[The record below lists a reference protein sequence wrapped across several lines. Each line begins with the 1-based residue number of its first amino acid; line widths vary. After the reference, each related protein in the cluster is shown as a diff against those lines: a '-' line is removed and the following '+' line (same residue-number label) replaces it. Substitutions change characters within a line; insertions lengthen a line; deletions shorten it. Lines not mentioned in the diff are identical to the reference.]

1 MLSQVLSF
9 DERKPSKGGKEDAAF
24 KSNTANSFQLKPIF
38 TIIYSNWQ
46 S

>member
-1 MLSQVLSF
+1 MKGSPQK
-9 DERKPSKGGKEDAAF
+9 DSKGGKEDVAL
-24 KSNTANSFQLKPIF
+24 KSNTANSFQHKPIF

>member
-1 MLSQVLSF
+1 MKGSPQK
-9 DERKPSKGGKEDAAF
+9 DSKGGKEDAAF

-38 TIIYSNWQ
+38 TIIYSNRQ

>member
-1 MLSQVLSF
+1 MKGTPQK
-9 DERKPSKGGKEDAAF
+9 DSKRGVGEDAAF
-24 KSNTANSFQLKPIF
+24 KSNTANSFQLKQIF